1 MTMQSNRLG
10 RLRVSPALLI
20 LTVLLVL
27 LMTSWTSASEPLQ
40 NIEKVQGG
48 YFLTDENIIAL
59 ANYIQELQDE
69 NVRLLAT
76 VEALNVALQEERVF
90 VDRLLAEKDKVISLQ
105 EEQIKDLEFVY
116 ENSKPTLF
124 DKATLVLGGAGV
136 AMAILLLA
144 KTL

>member
-1 MTMQSNRLG
+1 M
-10 RLRVSPALLI
+10 
-20 LTVLLVL
+20 
-27 LMTSWTSASEPLQ
+27 
-40 NIEKVQGG
+40 
-48 YFLTDENIIAL
+48 TDENIIAL

>member
-1 MTMQSNRLG
+1 M
-10 RLRVSPALLI
+10 
-20 LTVLLVL
+20 LLVL
-27 LMTSWTSASEPLQ
+27 STISWTSASELE

-48 YFLTDENIIAL
+48 YFLSDENIISL

-76 VEALNVALQEERVF
+76 VEALNIALQEERVL
-90 VDRLLAEKDKVISLQ
+90 VSQLLDEKDKVIKLQ
-105 EEQIKDLEFVY
+105 EDQIKDLRFVY

-136 AMAILLLA
+136 ATIILLLA
-144 KTL
+144 QTL